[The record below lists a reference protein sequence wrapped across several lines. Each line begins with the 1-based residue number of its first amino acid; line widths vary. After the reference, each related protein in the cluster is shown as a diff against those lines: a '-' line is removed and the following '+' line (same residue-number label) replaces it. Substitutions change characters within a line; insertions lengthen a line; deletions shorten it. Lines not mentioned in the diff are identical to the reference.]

1 MTIYKIYD
9 NRNHFDHFY
18 SKGKSNYYLHLE
30 EAIAEFKK
38 TRPEVAIVKE
48 GWDKTNTKY
57 RLYTELSLGTLYCY
71 ESILKIE
78 VNE

>member
-9 NRNHFDHFY
+9 SGKNFDRFY
-18 SKGKSNYYLHLE
+18 DKGKSNYFLHLE
-30 EAIAEFKK
+30 DAIAKVKK
-38 TRPEVAIVKE
+38 DRPETIVIKE

-57 RLYTELSLGTLYCY
+57 RFYKELSLGSLFCY